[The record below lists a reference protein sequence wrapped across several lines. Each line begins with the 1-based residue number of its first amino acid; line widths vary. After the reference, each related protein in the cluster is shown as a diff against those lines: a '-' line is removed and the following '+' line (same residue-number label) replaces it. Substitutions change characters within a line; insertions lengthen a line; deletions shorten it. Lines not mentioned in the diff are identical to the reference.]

1 MSRSCKNFRDMVF
14 FCAAVCGGAGVKLYK
29 YTFHLFFL
37 QKVLQ
42 KKRFC
47 ITIKE
52 CYRFRAVV

>member
-1 MSRSCKNFRDMVF
+1 MK
-14 FCAAVCGGAGVKLYK
+14 KLIS
-29 YTFHLFFL
+29 TVLALGMAPLFL